1 MQASY
6 LVFLPVM
13 LWTAQAS
20 TISFVGNLRTD
31 ANVVAC
37 GSGCVLDSSS
47 TDGEYAQ
54 WAAVVDSFSV
64 GTTSTMQAITFGY
77 GGGVN
82 GAGQTIA
89 QGGLEPYL
97 SLFDGSGNFVASTFF
112 GTTCPA
118 GANTNTLSGQCLDE
132 LLDGGILSPGTYQI
146 AISAFENFSM
156 AENQGTGTLADGFI
170 GLGNLA
176 DGEDLHYAFDVIL
189 NSTTPVPE
197 PRSTYLL
204 LGCTLLLLLVC
215 RRGKI
220 LQRGKHL

>member
-6 LVFLPVM
+6 LVFLPLM

-20 TISFVGNLRTD
+20 IISFVGNLRTD

-54 WAAVVDSFSV
+54 FAAVVDSFSV

-97 SLFDGSGNFVASTFF
+97 SLFLTVPG
-112 GTTCPA
+112 
-118 GANTNTLSGQCLDE
+118 TLSR
-132 LLDGGILSPGTYQI
+132 
-146 AISAFENFSM
+146 
-156 AENQGTGTLADGFI
+156 
-170 GLGNLA
+170 
-176 DGEDLHYAFDVIL
+176 
-189 NSTTPVPE
+189 
-197 PRSTYLL
+197 PRSSAQRALRAPTP
-204 LGCTLLLLLVC
+204 
-215 RRGKI
+215 I
-220 LQRGKHL
+220 L